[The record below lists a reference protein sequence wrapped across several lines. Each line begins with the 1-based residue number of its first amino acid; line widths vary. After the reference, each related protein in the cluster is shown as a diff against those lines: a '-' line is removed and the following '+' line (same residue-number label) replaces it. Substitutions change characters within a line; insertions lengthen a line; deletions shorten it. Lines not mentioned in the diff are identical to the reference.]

1 MLSEAWDI
9 RVIKLV
15 YERDPKQD
23 WISVTDLVLHNP
35 GLFSQVGEREFFV
48 NFWKTCI
55 AKTRNGESQ
64 TACKLPY

>member
-1 MLSEAWDI
+1 MNEILSKTEYLLQI
-9 RVIKLV
+9 LFYII
-15 YERDPKQD
+15 Q
-23 WISVTDLVLHNP
+23 
-35 GLFSQVGEREFFV
+35 GFFSQVGEREFFV